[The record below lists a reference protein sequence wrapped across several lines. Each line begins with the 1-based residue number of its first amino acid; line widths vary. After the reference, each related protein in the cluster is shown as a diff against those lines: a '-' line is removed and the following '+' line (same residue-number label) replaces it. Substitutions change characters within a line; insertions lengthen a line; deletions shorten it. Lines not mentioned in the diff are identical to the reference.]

1 MHILLVV
8 IALLTLLAYI
18 AGGLEVTL
26 GGRRL
31 AHLENI
37 PPVEA
42 PAAPRVSIVVPAC
55 NEERGIEQGLRSL
68 LAQDYPNLEVIA
80 IDDRSVDGTGT
91 VIDRLA
97 ASDARIRP
105 IHIRDLPAGW
115 LGKNHALHMG
125 AAQAGGE
132 ILLFTDA
139 DVVMEPSVVARAV
152 AWLLDR
158 KLDHLAAA
166 PRAIVHGFL
175 SNAFL
180 GLFALGFSLYTKPWK
195 VSDPK
200 SSKSIGIGAFNMIRA
215 SAYRDVGGHSPIA
228 MRPDD
233 DVKLGKLLKLRGYRQ
248 EMVFA
253 TSFIVV
259 EWYHSFREMRRGL
272 MKNLFA
278 AADYSIMRVIAS
290 VVAQAILFV
299 WPFLVVVLTRGALE
313 QLNALIVFSLFA
325 LFLANSSL
333 VGIRF
338 WWCLTLPLAALVSM
352 YLMLRSMALTL
363 RNDGIEWRGT
373 HYPLAQLRANRI

>member
-1 MHILLVV
+1 MYASSESGLWAQTISVTELGVIILVFWRAFHILPFGY
-8 IALLTLLAYI
+8 ASRS
-18 AGGLEVTL
+18 
-26 GGRRL
+26 RRHRRTHAFRL
-31 AHLENI
+31 HRGW
-37 PPVEA
+37 P
-42 PAAPRVSIVVPAC
+42 
-55 NEERGIEQGLRSL
+55 RGIEQGLRSL

-80 IDDRSVDGTGT
+80 IDDRSVDGTGR

-97 ASDARIRP
+97 ASDARIRA

-115 LGKNHALHMG
+115 LRKNHALHTG
-125 AAQAGGE
+125 AAQARGV
-132 ILLFTDA
+132 LLFTDA
-139 DVVMEPSVVARAV
+139 DVVMDPSVVGRAV
-152 AWLLDR
+152 AWLLHQ

-200 SSKSIGIGAFNMIRA
+200 SSKSIGIGAFNMVPA
-215 SAYRDVGGHSPIA
+215 SAYRDVDGHASIA

-233 DVKLGKLLKLRGYRQ
+233 DVKLGKLLKLRGHRQ
-248 EMVFA
+248 ELVFA
-253 TSFIVV
+253 TSLVVV

-278 AADYSIMRVIAS
+278 AADYSIVRVIAS

-299 WPFLVVVLTRGALE
+299 WPFEAVALTSGDL
-313 QLNALIVFSLFA
+313 QLLNALIVLSLFA
-325 LFLANSSL
+325 LFLANASL
-333 VGIRF
+333 LRIRS
-338 WWCLTLPLAALVSM
+338 WWCLALSLAALVSM
-352 YLMLRSMALTL
+352 YLMLRSMSLTL